1 MLDVFYT
8 SVKMSPYLVA
18 VVVAFEYDAVESDLV
33 EGGPVTK
40 VGRPKLS
47 PTKVRK
53 HPNPDLGSCHR
64 RCSRKS

>member
-18 VVVAFEYDAVESDLV
+18 VVVAVDYDAVESDLV

-40 VGRPKLS
+40 VGRRKPS
-47 PTKVRK
+47 PTKVPK
-53 HPNPDLGSCHR
+53 NPNPDRS
-64 RCSRKS
+64 

>member
-18 VVVAFEYDAVESDLV
+18 VVVTWDYEAVESELV

-40 VGRPKLS
+40 VAFKCLIFS
-47 PTKVRK
+47 AQF
-53 HPNPDLGSCHR
+53 
-64 RCSRKS
+64 

>member
-18 VVVAFEYDAVESDLV
+18 VVVTWEYEAVESELV

-40 VGRPKLS
+40 VAFK
-47 PTKVRK
+47 
-53 HPNPDLGSCHR
+53 CHIF
-64 RCSRKS
+64 SAQF